1 MLKENGT
8 VEGIG
13 GTPPLLPHPEHNL
26 STYRALSTAIQS
38 GLIQTAHDCSE
49 GGVGIAVAE
58 MCIGG
63 RLGATIDLDGTGHE
77 NLWARLWGESLGRFV
92 IAVSPE
98 REAEF
103 IHWMSGHTITFLGK
117 VVNEATLTIN
127 DGFDQVVSTDVNAMV
142 SSWQAALDMTG
153 GVE

>member
-1 MLKENGT
+1 
-8 VEGIG
+8 
-13 GTPPLLPHPEHNL
+13 
-26 STYRALSTAIQS
+26 
-38 GLIQTAHDCSE
+38 
-49 GGVGIAVAE
+49 

-92 IAVSPE
+92 IAVTPE

-103 IHWMSGHTITFLGK
+103 IRWMSGHTITFLGEA
-117 VVNEATLTIN
+117 VSEATLTIN

-142 SSWQAALDMTG
+142 SSWQGALDMTG